1 MDAPPAEIAR
11 RWLEVDLFRLF
22 VPFGT
27 PAYLRDLFCCNLR
40 AILGLLVSEVSAA
53 HTAA

>member
-1 MDAPPAEIAR
+1 MDAPPAEIAQ
-11 RWLEVDLFRLF
+11 RWLEVELFRLF

-27 PAYLRDLFCCNLR
+27 PPYLRDLFCSNAR
-40 AILGLLVSEVSAA
+40 VILGLIVSETAVA